1 MKVPRENKGR
11 AKRRVARSLKKHLSR
26 KRRKTLK
33 GESSYTPYTMERHLE
48 F

>member
-11 AKRRVARSLKKHLSR
+11 ARRRLGRPLKKHLSR

-33 GESSYTPYTMERHLE
+33 GESSYTPYTMETHLE